1 MSVLLIGV
9 THRDLPLE
17 VFERF
22 AVTADDTPKLL
33 AALTARDH
41 VSEAVVLATCNRTEI
56 YVKAERFHGAFED
69 LRDLLVDLS
78 DVAPDRFLPH
88 LTVLWDEEAI
98 EHLFSVAAGLDSAVL
113 GEVEV
118 QGQVRQAQRM
128 AEEEGTLGPTLEL
141 AFRHALG
148 AGKRV
153 RTETSIAHHT
163 ASVAQAAIEIARDRL
178 GGDGSLE
185 GATVAVVGAGKMA
198 TSMARSLS
206 QAGSLVVV
214 ANRTAARGAQLADE
228 VGGRACALVDL
239 PAELATAD
247 AVLCGTSS
255 TETILGV
262 GQIAGALAHRRAART
277 AAELV
282 IVDIAMPRD
291 VDPAVDELDGVGLF
305 DIDDVARRTEAGL
318 DRRRDE
324 VASATIIV
332 EDEVLRYHNATTARA
347 AGPIIASV
355 RTRAE
360 QLRLLELDRH
370 ASKLEALDDDTRAL
384 VEQLTKGMLAK
395 WLHQPSVRLREQA
408 GTLRGDRLAE
418 ALHDLFDLP

>member
-1 MSVLLIGV
+1 MLLIGV

-33 AALTARDH
+33 TTLCSRDH

-69 LRDLLVDLS
+69 LRDLLVELS

-88 LTVLWDEEAI
+88 LTVLWDDEAI
-98 EHLFSVAAGLDSAVL
+98 EHLFAVAAGLDSAVL

-118 QGQVRQAQRM
+118 QGQVRAAQRL
-128 AEEEGTLGPTLEL
+128 ASEEGTLGPTLEL

-153 RTETSIAHHT
+153 RTETSIATHT
-163 ASVAQAAIEIARDRL
+163 ASVAHAAVEIARDRL
-178 GGDGSLE
+178 GGDAPLD

-198 TSMARSLS
+198 TSMARSLA
-206 QAGSLVVV
+206 QAGSQVVV
-214 ANRTAARGAQLADE
+214 ANRSAQRGAQLAEE
-228 VGGRACALVDL
+228 VGGRAVALADL
-239 PAELATAD
+239 SVELGSAR
-247 AVLCGTSS
+247 AVLCGTASSS
-255 TETILGV
+255 TVLGPD
-262 GQIAGALAHRRAART
+262 QLAGVSD
-277 AAELV
+277 LV
-282 IVDIAMPRD
+282 VVDIAMPRD
-291 VDPAVDELDGVGLF
+291 VDPAVGELAGIDLF
-305 DIDDVARRTEAGL
+305 DMDDVARRTEAGL

-324 VASATIIV
+324 VASARLIV
-332 EDEVLRYHNATTARA
+332 EDEVLRYQNATTARA

-360 QLRLLELDRH
+360 QLRLLELERH
-370 ASKLEALDDDTRAL
+370 ASKIEALDADTQAL
-384 VEQLTKGMLAK
+384 VDQVTKAMLAK
-395 WLHQPSVRLREQA
+395 LLHEPSVRLREQA
-408 GTLRGDRLAE
+408 GTLRGDRLAD
-418 ALHDLFDLP
+418 ALRDLFDLP

>member
-1 MSVLLIGV
+1 M
-9 THRDLPLE
+9 
-17 VFERF
+17 
-22 AVTADDTPKLL
+22 
-33 AALTARDH
+33 
-41 VSEAVVLATCNRTEI
+41 SEAVVLATCNRTEI

-178 GGDGSLE
+178 GDDGSLE

-214 ANRTAARGAQLADE
+214 ANRTAARERSWPTRWVAGPAPWSICPPSW
-228 VGGRACALVDL
+228 RPPMRCCAV
-239 PAELATAD
+239 P
-247 AVLCGTSS
+247 
-255 TETILGV
+255 
-262 GQIAGALAHRRAART
+262 RR
-277 AAELV
+277 
-282 IVDIAMPRD
+282 PR
-291 VDPAVDELDGVGLF
+291 PSW
-305 DIDDVARRTEAGL
+305 
-318 DRRRDE
+318 
-324 VASATIIV
+324 ASA
-332 EDEVLRYHNATTARA
+332 RSPGRWPTAERP
-347 AGPIIASV
+347 GP
-355 RTRAE
+355 
-360 QLRLLELDRH
+360 
-370 ASKLEALDDDTRAL
+370 
-384 VEQLTKGMLAK
+384 
-395 WLHQPSVRLREQA
+395 QPSW
-408 GTLRGDRLAE
+408 
-418 ALHDLFDLP
+418 

>member
-33 AALTARDH
+33 ATLCARDH

-69 LRDLLVDLS
+69 LRDLLVELS

-88 LTVLWDEEAI
+88 LTVLWDDEAI

-118 QGQVRQAQRM
+118 QGQVRSAQRL
-128 AEEEGTLGPTLEL
+128 AADEGTLGPTLEL

-153 RTETSIAHHT
+153 RTETSIATHT
-163 ASVAQAAIEIARDRL
+163 ASVAQAAVEIARDRL
-178 GGDGSLE
+178 GGDGALD

-198 TSMARSLS
+198 TSMARSLA
-206 QAGSLVVV
+206 QAGSRVVV
-214 ANRTAARGAQLADE
+214 ANRNAHRGARLADE
-228 VGGRACALVDL
+228 VGGTAVAL
-239 PAELATAD
+239 AELPSRLAD
-247 AVLCGTSS
+247 AQAVLCGTASSS
-255 TETILGV
+255 TVLGPD
-262 GQIAGALAHRRAART
+262 QLAGASD
-277 AAELV
+277 LV
-282 IVDIAMPRD
+282 VVDIAMPRD
-291 VDPAVDELDGVGLF
+291 VDPAVGELAGVDLF
-305 DIDDVARRTEAGL
+305 DMDDVARRTEAGL
-318 DRRRDE
+318 DRRRNE
-324 VASATIIV
+324 VAAARLIV
-332 EDEVLRYHNATTARA
+332 EDEVLRYQNATTARA
-347 AGPIIASV
+347 AGPIIASM

-360 QLRLLELDRH
+360 QLRLLELERH
-370 ASKLEALDDDTRAL
+370 ASRIEALDPDTQAL
-384 VEQLTKGMLAK
+384 VDQVTKATLAK
-395 WLHQPSVRLREQA
+395 LLHEPSVRLREQA
-408 GTLRGDRLAE
+408 GTLRGDRLAD
-418 ALHDLFDLP
+418 ALRDLFDLP

>member
-22 AVTADDTPKLL
+22 AVTAEDTPKLL
-33 AALTARDH
+33 ATLTARDH

-69 LRDLLVDLS
+69 LRDLLVELS
-78 DVAPDRFLPH
+78 DVTPDRFLPH
-88 LTVLWDEEAI
+88 LTVLWDDEAI

-118 QGQVRQAQRM
+118 QGQVRTAQR
-128 AEEEGTLGPTLEL
+128 AAADEGTLGPTLEL

-153 RTETSIAHHT
+153 RTETSIATHT
-163 ASVAQAAIEIARDRL
+163 ASVSQAAVEIARGAL
-178 GGDGSLE
+178 GGDDSLQGSI
-185 GATVAVVGAGKMA
+185 VVVVGAGKMA

-206 QAGSLVVV
+206 QAGSRVVV
-214 ANRTAARGAQLADE
+214 ANRSASRG
-228 VGGRACALVDL
+228 
-239 PAELATAD
+239 AELAAEVD
-247 AVLCGTSS
+247 GRAVALDDLSAELGAAQAVLCGTSS
-255 TETILGV
+255 TATVLGAD
-262 GQIAGALAHRRAART
+262 QLAGASD
-277 AAELV
+277 LV
-282 IVDIAMPRD
+282 VVDIAMPRD
-291 VDPAVDELDGVGLF
+291 VDPTAGDLDGIDLF
-305 DIDDVARRTEAGL
+305 DMDDVTRLTEAGL
-318 DRRRDE
+318 DLRRNE
-324 VASATIIV
+324 VDSARLIV

-360 QLRLLELDRH
+360 QLRLLELERH
-370 ASKLEALDDDTRAL
+370 ASKLEALDPETQAL
-384 VEQLTKGMLAK
+384 VDQVTKAMLAK
-395 WLHQPSVRLREQA
+395 LLHQPSVRLREQA

-418 ALHDLFDLP
+418 ALRDLFDLP